1 MEEFFSGS
9 AFWTL
14 LLIAHGLLSVAL
26 LGALTHQAMAV
37 LRSKNTAVSGTPNFI
52 RRFSAVAAP
61 AYVNVVCALWVL
73 SFILGGWI
81 YSEYRIAIRIPME
94 QQELFKT
101 VGAFELKEHMAVFGL
116 GLLPYYNYLWKNS
129 VSTSEESAR
138 RWVTVF
144 LAAACWYTFLAG
156 HIVNNARGFGS

>member
-1 MEEFFSGS
+1 MEEFFSGA
-9 AFWTL
+9 AFWTF

-37 LRSKNTAVSGTPNFI
+37 LKSKKAGISDSPNFI

-61 AYVNVVCALWVL
+61 AYVNVVCVLWVL

-116 GLLPYYNYLWKNS
+116 GLLPYYSYLWKNS
-129 VSTSEESAR
+129 VSASEESAR

>member
-1 MEEFFSGS
+1 MHVVFALHPSRFLTRFNCKYCNGRIFFR
-9 AFWTL
+9 
-14 LLIAHGLLSVAL
+14 
-26 LGALTHQAMAV
+26 LGFLDLFADRTW
-37 LRSKNTAVSGTPNFI
+37 TAVSGIAWRTH
-52 RRFSAVAAP
+52 AP
-61 AYVNVVCALWVL
+61 SHGNVVCVLWVL

-101 VGAFELKEHMAVFGL
+101 VGTFELKEHMAVFGL
-116 GLLPYYNYLWKNS
+116 GLLPYYRYLWKNS
-129 VSTSEESAR
+129 VSASEESAR